1 MAMKIEGK
9 HYIISGGAAGLGL
22 GAAKALLAKGGR
34 VTILDRDDELG
45 PKVAAELGDKAHFVQ
60 CDLTEEQSIVK
71 ALDSLKWKD
80 LHGLV
85 NCAGTGLAMQVVD
98 RKGKVHDISAYEW
111 LVRLNLIGNFS
122 LASKCAGIMAK
133 GEAIDGEKGCIVN
146 VASVA
151 AFDGQNGQSAYTG
164 TKAAMAAQSLPMA
177 RDLAKHNIRVNCI
190 APGIFST
197 ALTEGFEAPDSK
209 VGNSLRSQQVFPNT
223 RFGTPA
229 EFGHLVVFLNEN
241 GFMNGETIR
250 IDAAIRMPKL

>member
-1 MAMKIEGK
+1 MKIEGK
-9 HYIISGGAAGLGL
+9 HFIISGGAAGLGL

-34 VTILDRDDELG
+34 VTILDRDEDLG
-45 PKVAAELGDKAHFVQ
+45 PQVAAELGDKAHFIQ
-60 CDLTEEQSIVK
+60 CDLTVEESIVK
-71 ALDSLKWKD
+71 ALESLKWKD

-85 NCAGTGLAMQVVD
+85 NCAGTGLAMQTVD
-98 RKGKVHDISAYEW
+98 KKGKVHDIGAYEW

-133 GEAIDGEKGCIVN
+133 GEVIDGEKGCIIN

-151 AFDGQNGQSAYTG
+151 AFDGQNGQVCYTA
-164 TKAAMAAQSLPMA
+164 TKAAMSAQSLPMA
-177 RDLAKHNIRVNCI
+177 RDLAKHSIRVNCI

-197 ALTEGFEAPDSK
+197 NLTQGFDEPEHK
-209 VGNSLRSQQVFPNT
+209 VGKSLRGQQVFPNT
-223 RFGTPA
+223 RFGQPA
-229 EFGHLVVFLNEN
+229 EFGHLVEFLTEN